1 MNYVILDLVLCDG
14 DVLQNDLQPHCHHAC
29 HPVDQAGADVTG
41 HPPLKPEKNKTFT
54 LGITA
59 AVFSVDC
66 LLVSFVLLLWNYPL
80 LKVFKDLFDR
90 YHC

>member
-54 LGITA
+54 SGITA
-59 AVFSVDC
+59 AVFFCRLSFSVFC
-66 LLVSFVLLLWNYPL
+66 PSVMELSFI
-80 LKVFKDLFDR
+80 
-90 YHC
+90 

>member
-14 DVLQNDLQPHCHHAC
+14 DVLQNDLQPHCHHTC

-59 AVFSVDC
+59 AVFPADC

-80 LKVFKDLFDR
+80 LKVDC